1 MNEEKE
7 KKINILENKYNE
19 LKEKLDELEDNKKDK
34 NEINLIYSTEK
45 EDIYNIF
52 GGDFVKK
59 NKDNIELDING
70 EKSKL
75 INKYKLRKGENNIKM
90 KVKNKITDLQYM
102 FYECKNLKNID
113 ELKYLNTKYC
123 NNFGFMFSGCSS
135 LSDIK
140 GLEKWNVSNGNNF
153 AYMFNGCSSLSD
165 IKGLEK
171 WNVSNGNNF

>member
-1 MNEEKE
+1 M
-7 KKINILENKYNE
+7 LFRSNKN
-19 LKEKLDELEDNKKDK
+19 DK
-34 NEINLIYSTEK
+34 FRDEINLIYVTEK
-45 EDIYNIF
+45 EGNYNIF
-52 GGDFVKK
+52 GEKFVEN

-90 KVKNKITDLQYM
+90 KIKNKITDLKYM

-123 NNFGFMFSGCSS
+123 NNFEYMFYGCSS

-140 GLEKWNVSNGNNF
+140 ALEKWNVSNGNNF
-153 AYMFNGCSSLSD
+153 SYMFYGCSKL
-165 IKGLEK
+165 
-171 WNVSNGNNF
+171 